1 MLSGDE
7 EINPMLKIVLAK
19 RSQIMQENQRN
30 RFQAV
35 TKTGIA
41 DEHFELRSIQ
51 RKSRPDA

>member
-1 MLSGDE
+1 MR
-7 EINPMLKIVLAK
+7 EINPMIKIVLAK